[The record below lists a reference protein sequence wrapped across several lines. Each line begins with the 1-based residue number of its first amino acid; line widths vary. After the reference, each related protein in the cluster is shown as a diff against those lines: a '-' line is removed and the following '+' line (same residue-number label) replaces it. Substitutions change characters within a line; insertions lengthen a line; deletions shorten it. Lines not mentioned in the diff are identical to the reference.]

1 MKASRIVP
9 GLILGIFAICLC
21 AQTPGNECPNRK
33 EKQIL
38 WVVDGVALKDSVFDY
53 TLDQMR
59 SDTAAVLASRVLS
72 WVYPNDITEI
82 SVQDSTEALE
92 YCFPNCNGVIS
103 ITTTFREPLL
113 VIINGILNKSKGKV
127 SAGEILGGYTY
138 IQHIIKDEFAD
149 IMDYG
154 VKECVLLKEVKIGCH
169 WLRTPFVVVIT
180 ETPYYRN
187 DNLVGRYTG
196 KRGKHVY
203 ELMLNADSTYKLSK
217 RNIHKKAIT
226 PEISSYGTWNISKGE
241 ITLVSSQDPANLLQG
256 NTVSLGTVR
265 LKIKTERILTLPKGF
280 WNNTKSVTLRRQE
293 NGESTIAQS
302 DDNNYICEYKDKTR

>member
-1 MKASRIVP
+1 MKVSRIIT
-9 GLILGIFAICLC
+9 GLILGIFAVCLC
-21 AQTPGNECPNRK
+21 AQTPGNECPDRK

-59 SDTAAVLASRVLS
+59 SDSAAVLASRVLS
-72 WVYPNDITEI
+72 WVYTNDITGI
-82 SVQDSTEALE
+82 SVQDSTEASE
-92 YCFPNCNGVIS
+92 YCFQNCNGVIN

-138 IQHIIKDEFAD
+138 IQPIIKNEFAD

-169 WLRTPFVVVIT
+169 WLRTPCVVVMT
-180 ETPYYRN
+180 EIPYYRT
-187 DNLVGRYTG
+187 DNLVGTYTG
-196 KRGKHVY
+196 KRGKQFY

-226 PEISSYGTWNISKGE
+226 PEIGNYGTWDISKGV
-241 ITLVSSQDPANLLQG
+241 ITLVSSQNPANLLQG
-256 NTVSLGTVR
+256 NTVSLDTAR
-265 LKIKTERILTLPKGF
+265 LKIKTERILTLPKGI
-280 WNNTKSVTLRRQE
+280 WDNRKSLILKRQPDETK
-293 NGESTIAQS
+293 
-302 DDNNYICEYKDKTR
+302 

>member
-21 AQTPGNECPNRK
+21 AQTPPDRK

-59 SDTAAVLASRVLS
+59 SDSAAILASRVLS
-72 WVYPNDITEI
+72 WVYPNDITGI

-138 IQHIIKDEFAD
+138 IQHIIKGEFAD

-169 WLRTPFVVVIT
+169 WLRSPFVVVIT

-203 ELMLNADSTYKLSK
+203 ELTLNADSTYKLSK

-226 PEISSYGTWNISKGE
+226 PEISNYGTWNISKE
-241 ITLVSSQDPANLLQG
+241 VIRLVSSQDPAILLQG
-256 NTVSLGTVR
+256 NTVSLDTLC
-265 LKIKTERILTLPKGF
+265 LKIKTERILTLPRGF

-302 DDNNYICEYKDKTR
+302 DDNNYICEYKD